1 MEQGRGLE
9 YTKQLT
15 VRITEYIQ
23 DNFPEV
29 QALATSTGAADG
41 SNIFAAFG
49 TSGSHIISITMRC
62 TDAGTR
68 KRSIFLMADLMREKF
83 NTMPEI
89 VKYSVNT
96 NGGGGMMGGGA
107 DIEVKVFGYDFD
119 ASEKFSK
126 ELMAKMQHIEGTR
139 DLKLSREDMK
149 PEYRVIFDRQKLA
162 LYGLNTATASTFVRN
177 RINGLTASRYRE
189 DGDEYDI
196 VVRYAEAF
204 RESVEDIENIKIYS
218 STGQAVRVKDVGRVI
233 EYFSPPTIEHEN
245 RQRVISISVSL
256 YGAALGDVVK
266 EIEKILAETAVPSD
280 ISVTIGGNAEEQA
293 ESFADL
299 GTLLMLIILLVYI
312 VMAMQFES
320 LRSPFIIMLSLPF
333 AFTGVF
339 LALYITNTPLSLI
352 ALIGA
357 VMLVGIVVKNGIVMV
372 DFTNLLR
379 ERGMSIKNA
388 VVEAGKSRLRPVL
401 MTTLTTILGM
411 LPLALGVGE
420 GSEIWQP
427 MGIAIIGG
435 LTFSTML
442 TLIVVPI
449 VYTMFGANSV
459 KKRKRQIIQDED

>member
-1 MEQGRGLE
+1 
-9 YTKQLT
+9 
-15 VRITEYIQ
+15 
-23 DNFPEV
+23 
-29 QALATSTGAADG
+29 
-41 SNIFAAFG
+41 
-49 TSGSHIISITMRC
+49 MR
-62 TDAGTR
+62 D
-68 KRSIFLMADLMREKF
+68 KF

-89 VKYSVNT
+89 VKYSVST
-96 NGGGGMMGGGA
+96 NGGGGMMGAGA
-107 DIEVKVFGYDFD
+107 DIEVKVFGHDFD
-119 ASEKFSK
+119 ISEKFSK
-126 ELMAKMQHIEGTR
+126 ELMAKMQSIKGTR

-149 PEYRVIFDRQKLA
+149 PEYRVIFDREKLA

-177 RINGLTASRYRE
+177 RINGLTASQYRE

-196 VVRYAEAF
+196 VVRYDEPF
-204 RESVEDIENIKIYS
+204 RESIADIENIKIYS
-218 STGQAVRVKDVGRVI
+218 STGQAVRVKDVGNVI
-233 EYFSPPTIEHEN
+233 EYFSPPTIEREN

-256 YGAALGDVVK
+256 YEAVMGEVVQ
-266 EIEKILAETAVPSD
+266 EINKILETMEIPQEL
-280 ISVTIGGNAEEQA
+280 SVTIGGNAEEQA

-299 GTLLMLIILLVYI
+299 GLLLMLIILLVYI

-339 LALYITNTPLSLI
+339 LALFITNTPLSLI

-379 ERGMSIKNA
+379 ERGIPVNEA
-388 VVEAGKSRLRPVL
+388 VIEAGKSRLRPVL

-435 LTFSTML
+435 LTFSTTL
-442 TLIVVPI
+442 TLVIIPVVYSI
-449 VYTMFGANSV
+449 FGSRAL
-459 KKRKRQIIQDED
+459 KKKSRIIQDD